1 MSYDMLAFDLDGTT
15 ITNTYQMSPSF
26 VELIK
31 EEKKHHYICIA
42 TGRSISDAYRYYRL
56 LELETMMICFN
67 GAFIY
72 NPRTKEVL
80 YSKPLEIAPN
90 LNICKIFL
98 DKEVSNVI
106 ENVII
111 SSGAH
116 TYFLNTRNQ
125 YLYQMLVDDD
135 LPHTRMTVD
144 EMRGKEI
151 YRIVLSVKDD
161 KKSEVGAL
169 LEYLKKDVITDKIEV
184 YPWKSHSEI
193 VDISVGN
200 VDKWNAL
207 RKVCEHEGLST
218 KKIIS
223 IGDGVNDINM
233 LQNSL
238 MGICMKNAADN
249 VKRKARY
256 ITAEDNNNNGA
267 YIALVELLGL
277 SQKLKSEKKLY

>member
-15 ITNTYQMSPSF
+15 ITNTYQMSPLF

-98 DKEVSNVI
+98 DKKVSNVI

-111 SSGAH
+111 SSEH
-116 TYFLNTRNQ
+116 
-125 YLYQMLVDDD
+125 
-135 LPHTRMTVD
+135 
-144 EMRGKEI
+144 I
-151 YRIVLSVKDD
+151 RIS
-161 KKSEVGAL
+161 
-169 LEYLKKDVITDKIEV
+169 
-184 YPWKSHSEI
+184 
-193 VDISVGN
+193 
-200 VDKWNAL
+200 
-207 RKVCEHEGLST
+207 
-218 KKIIS
+218 
-223 IGDGVNDINM
+223 
-233 LQNSL
+233 
-238 MGICMKNAADN
+238 
-249 VKRKARY
+249 
-256 ITAEDNNNNGA
+256 
-267 YIALVELLGL
+267 
-277 SQKLKSEKKLY
+277 